1 MLGSEARR
9 GGGEFLM
16 NRKEDRQCLLA
27 EDKKKEG
34 RPEGKVTAFSS
45 WWKNLWKKDE
55 EQRRKE
61 KEVAEYT
68 KLE

>member
-1 MLGSEARR
+1 
-9 GGGEFLM
+9 M
-16 NRKEDRQCLLA
+16 NRKEDKQCLLA

-34 RPEGKVTAFSS
+34 RPEGKGTAFSS
-45 WWKNLWKKDE
+45 WWKNLWKKSE

>member
-1 MLGSEARR
+1 
-9 GGGEFLM
+9 M
-16 NRKEDRQCLLA
+16 NRKEDKQCLLA

-45 WWKNLWKKDE
+45 WWKNLWKKNE
-55 EQRRKE
+55 EHRKKE
-61 KEVAEYT
+61 KEVAEYS